1 MKTPVDNDA
10 TDLLFGVLYCIFL
23 VRARRHR
30 LVSASGVFFA
40 HAVVCMVISI
50 HD

>member
-10 TDLLFGVLYCIFL
+10 TDLLFGVLCIFL

-30 LVSASGVFFA
+30 LVSASYFFFA
-40 HAVVCMVISI
+40 HAVVCMVIST